1 MCNADIEA
9 IEAMLKLALPWRD
22 SRGRKDLDISQPS
35 DDICTSQPKVLQEVC
50 IFSTKL
56 IL

>member
-1 MCNADIEA
+1 MCNAD